1 MKVEKQKERDIKK
14 LEVKFFKD
22 YEKKHWKDIV

>member
-22 YEKKHWKDIV
+22 YEKRHWKGIV